1 MDGTTASRL
10 SSAARFANLHEII
23 IRRSEDPRFVDSPE
37 DLMRPTV
44 TTVVS
49 VLPLPTLDERTAAAL
64 ADDPGAHDRF
74 LARWPCMS
82 AVEVVDAPTPAP
94 DDTRPIAV
102 AAWNL
107 ERCKH
112 IEASAALLADYRPDV
127 VLSTEMDLGC
137 ARSGQRHTTADL
149 AAQLRL
155 GHVYGVEFVELG
167 LGDLRETRI
176 HAGEVNRAGLHGN
189 AVLSRYPVRSAALIP
204 LDGGGLWY
212 ASAEK
217 PDQKRIGGRNA
228 IAAVLAAPFGEFV
241 AVAVHLESLSDPDLR
256 CRQMEHLL
264 TEVDRIA
271 GERPI
276 VLGGDLNVFELS
288 RRGLDDMAMFASPE
302 SVEPAFA
309 VARARGYAWA
319 EANRP
324 GTTTRRHPWQS
335 DEGPLLRIDWLFVRD
350 FTASAPW
357 IAPALTPEGT
367 IVSDHDAIGATI
379 MPT

>member
-1 MDGTTASRL
+1 
-10 SSAARFANLHEII
+10 
-23 IRRSEDPRFVDSPE
+23 
-37 DLMRPTV
+37 MRPTV
-44 TTVVS
+44 TAVVS
-49 VLPLPTLDERTAAAL
+49 ALPLPSLEDRAAAAL
-64 ADDPGAHDRF
+64 AVDPGAHDRF
-74 LARWPCMS
+74 LERWHCMN
-82 AVEVVDAPTPAP
+82 AVEVVDAPPPSP
-94 DDTRPIAV
+94 DETHPIAV

-112 IEASAALLADYRPDV
+112 VEASAALLAERRPDV
-127 VLSTEMDLGC
+127 VLATEMDLGC

-149 AAQLRL
+149 AALLGL

-167 LGDLRETRI
+167 LGDARETRI

-189 AVLSRYPVRSAALIP
+189 AVLSRFPIRSAALIP
-204 LDGGGLWY
+204 LDDGGLWY

-228 IAAVLAAPFGEFV
+228 IAAVLAAPVGEFV

-256 CRQMEHLL
+256 RRQMEHLL

-271 GERPI
+271 GDRPV

-288 RRGLDDMAMFASPE
+288 RQGLDDEAMLTRPE

-309 VARARGYAWA
+309 VARSRGLAWA

-335 DEGPLLRIDWLFVRD
+335 ADGPLLRIDWLFVRG
-350 FTASAPW
+350 FTAADPW
-357 IAPALTPEGT
+357 IEPAVGPDGT

-379 MPT
+379 CPEPRLSSDRARVLG

>member
-1 MDGTTASRL
+1 M
-10 SSAARFANLHEII
+10 
-23 IRRSEDPRFVDSPE
+23 RS
-37 DLMRPTV
+37 TV

-49 VLPLPTLDERTAAAL
+49 ALPLPTLDERSAAAL

-74 LARWPCMS
+74 LERWPCMS
-82 AVEVVDAPTPAP
+82 AVEVVDAPTPVACE
-94 DDTRPIAV
+94 TRRIAV

-112 IEASAALLADYRPDV
+112 VEAGAAILAERRVDV
-127 VLSTEMDLGC
+127 VLATEMDLGC

-149 AAQLRL
+149 AAQLGL

-167 LGDLRETRI
+167 LGDVRETEI

-189 AVLSRYPVRSAALIP
+189 AVLSRFPIRSAALIP
-204 LDGGGLWY
+204 LDDGGLWY

-228 IAAVLAAPFGEFV
+228 IAAVLAASFGEFV
-241 AVAVHLESLSDPDLR
+241 AVSVHLESLSDSDLR
-256 CRQMEHLL
+256 RRQMEHLL
-264 TEVDRIA
+264 AEVDRIA
-271 GERPI
+271 GNRPV

-288 RRGLDDMAMFASPE
+288 RRGLDDAAMMTCPE

-309 VARARGYAWA
+309 VARAHGYAWA

-335 DEGPLLRIDWLFVRD
+335 AAGPLLRIDWLFVRG
-350 FTASAPW
+350 FAASDPW
-357 IAPALTPEGT
+357 IEPALAPDGA
-367 IVSDHDAIGATI
+367 IVSDHDAIGTI
-379 MPT
+379 VMPV